1 MRQSI
6 LFLVL
11 FFFCLQVPAEIFF
24 EQGERLIYPANFEA
38 LEILDGSPEHVEQVL
53 RNLQKWESYRPASSS
68 DATRNPFQRQRY
80 KFFDSDE

>member
-11 FFFCLQVPAEIFF
+11 FFFCLHVPAETFI
-24 EQGERLIYPANFEA
+24 EQGGRLISPANFEA
-38 LEILDGSPEHVEQVL
+38 LEILDGSPEHVEQLL
-53 RNLQKWESYRPASSS
+53 RNLQKWESYRPSSFS
-68 DATRNPFQRQRY
+68 DASRNPFQRQRY